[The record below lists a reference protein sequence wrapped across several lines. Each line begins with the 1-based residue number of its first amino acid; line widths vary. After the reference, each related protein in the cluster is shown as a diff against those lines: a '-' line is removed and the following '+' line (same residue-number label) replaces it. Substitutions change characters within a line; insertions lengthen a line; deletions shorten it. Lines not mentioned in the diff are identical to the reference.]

1 MRQTKVDHVL
11 NGLADLVV
19 KHERTITTQAKII
32 EVLREGLEHYAETT
46 NWGDTHDRAVYGQWY
61 IPDGSGYEHAR
72 AVLNKAKEL
81 EK

>member
-32 EVLREGLEHYAETT
+32 EVLREGLEHYLTAGIDRYTQPPSTHSERYRRQT
-46 NWGDTHDRAVYGQWY
+46 NERQ
-61 IPDGSGYEHAR
+61 GSG
-72 AVLNKAKEL
+72 
-81 EK
+81 

>member
-32 EVLREGLEHYAETT
+32 EA
-46 NWGDTHDRAVYGQWY
+46 
-61 IPDGSGYEHAR
+61 YEHSLRLIRGSKDLYCSTTAQT
-72 AVLNKAKEL
+72 VLDQAKEI
-81 EK
+81 ETK